1 MKIRG
6 SLTFKVTRD
15 PAAKRSRDPCMWRRK
30 ASWKLRDLEARVPER
45 RMVKVMGTGVN
56 YTPGMS
62 IQTNYEGLPNLPLVS
77 FLVSPSAWNI
87 LIILSYLILNLFER
101 SAVIANWNGWNL
113 SRDITKRRAQGNKRK
128 KRKNGRVQFFLIKS
142 LTKTLVRKLTTL
154 LYLASKTAVVR
165 PLTSL
170 SSLLSSSFVTQ
181 LYPDNYNIRGKL
193 RKRLE

>member
-15 PAAKRSRDPCMWRRK
+15 PAAKRSQDPCMWRRK

-87 LIILSYLILNLFER
+87 LIISSYLKPFRKICSESELKWVKFVQRHHEKKSTRKQKEEEEKWKGTIFLNK
-101 SAVIANWNGWNL
+101 VTNQ
-113 SRDITKRRAQGNKRK
+113 DP
-128 KRKNGRVQFFLIKS
+128 S
-142 LTKTLVRKLTTL
+142 L
-154 LYLASKTAVVR
+154 
-165 PLTSL
+165 
-170 SSLLSSSFVTQ
+170 
-181 LYPDNYNIRGKL
+181 
-193 RKRLE
+193 